1 MMQPGSTIQGAQQ
14 IYTVSRALGS
24 GAMSEV
30 YLASTTI
37 EWREVQVVLRVLRPH
52 VPQMII
58 DGFFLESEILDAFK
72 IAEEKFDGVRAIPER
87 YETMRAGEVKFLAQE
102 FVRGQSLKDLL
113 DNPPYYLDECV
124 ALTIAAQV
132 ARVLHLL
139 HSELKRS
146 YTDFQLRNIYWDQN
160 DLHVWVVDWSHVS
173 DIFTNEEQSDRLK
186 QANLRQLGVYLYKM
200 LTGKAADPQG
210 ETERDLA
217 QRAGERWQV
226 LSVGVRR
233 LILKVIQPS
242 PRQYVFS
249 AATLREEA
257 TWLTEQWAKSGLA
270 LATEIGGLLSTDTE
284 ESIGRAEVVL
294 DLARRRGGVPE
305 RALQDI
311 DSRIIARSGKRSADL
326 GQKVLS
332 EEEDTSAPPQ
342 WVKRSDDQILES
354 PARDDE
360 SNISLYKEPVTRS
373 RQLPETDID
382 QAQLPPQESVT
393 RRLSETDIDQAQLP
407 PQESV
412 TRQLSETDIDQAQL
426 PPQESVT
433 RQLPETDIHQVQPPL
448 QESITRQLPDPELD
462 LPSSVEAYI
471 PYEPY
476 VESLPEPKPTMRD
489 PERTGHTGKRLPQFA
504 LLLVLAVILV
514 LGGIMVRL
522 FAFPLRSSGIGTAE
536 PAVTTTDAVG
546 LLSSSTAQAPEQRV
560 TPTATATTQPT
571 LITEVPPPVT
581 PTVTVDTRPVSLS
594 IDQAAFEQTTLFD
607 LPLKISGKAPPG
619 AEVQIAVNGASMEP
633 LIVSVAT
640 QDDGIWIWRPSS
652 EEPALV
658 AGSYTLIASLVN
670 PRSGVTVLSTPVSFR
685 IQTPPHVSLRSEGR
699 VYTQPNTHV
708 AFVNTL
714 ASGTLLD
721 VLASSVVASDEW
733 YYVRTT
739 TSRRMGWIQTSYV
752 AKLLSE
758 AEKQRLLQQP

>member
-24 GAMSEV
+24 GAVSEV

-37 EWREVQVVLRVLRPH
+37 EWREVRVVLRVLRPH
-52 VPQMII
+52 VPQTFI

-87 YETMRAGEVKFLAQE
+87 YETIRAGEVTFLAQE
-102 FVRGQSLKDLL
+102 FVRGQSLNDIL

-160 DLHVWVVDWSHVS
+160 DLHVWVVDWIHVS

-242 PRQYVFS
+242 PWHHVFS

-257 TWLTEQWAKSGLA
+257 TWLIEQWAKSGLA

-284 ESIGRAEVVL
+284 ASIGLAEVVL

-311 DSRIIARSGKRSADL
+311 ESRIIARSSKRSADL

-332 EEEDTSAPPQ
+332 EEGDASAPSQ
-342 WVKRSDDQILES
+342 WVKRSSDQILES

-360 SNISLYKEPVTRS
+360 SNISMLKEAVTHW
-373 RQLPETDID
+373 LPETDID

-393 RRLSETDIDQAQLP
+393 HQLPETDIDQAQLP
-407 PQESV
+407 PQEFV
-412 TRQLSETDIDQAQL
+412 TRRLSE
-426 PPQESVT
+426 
-433 RQLPETDIHQVQPPL
+433 PEPN
-448 QESITRQLPDPELD
+448 LPDPDE
-462 LPSSVEAYI
+462 VCI

-476 VESLPEPKPTMRD
+476 VESLPEPKPKMRD
-489 PERTGHTGKRLPQFA
+489 PERTGHTRKRLPQFA
-504 LLLVLAVILV
+504 LLLVLVVMLV
-514 LGGIMVRL
+514 LGGIMVRV
-522 FAFPLRSSGIGTAE
+522 FAFPSQSSVIGTAE
-536 PAVTTTDAVG
+536 PTVTTTDAAG
-546 LLSSSTAQAPEQRV
+546 LLSNSTAQAPEQRV

-571 LITEVPPPVT
+571 LITEVPTPAT
-581 PTVTVDTRPVSLS
+581 PTVTIDTQPVSLS

-619 AEVQIAVNGASMEP
+619 VEVQIAVNGASMEP

-721 VLASSVVASDEW
+721 VLAWSVITSEEW

-739 TSRRMGWIQTSYV
+739 TSRRMGWIQTNYV
-752 AKLLSE
+752 AKLLTE

>member
-1 MMQPGSTIQGAQQ
+1 MQPGSTIQGAQQ

-87 YETMRAGEVKFLAQE
+87 YETIRVGEVKFLAQE

-210 ETERDLA
+210 ETEFELA

-412 TRQLSETDIDQAQL
+412 TRRLSETDIDQAPL
-426 PPQESVT
+426 PLQESVT
-433 RQLPETDIHQVQPPL
+433 RRLLEPEPN
-448 QESITRQLPDPELD
+448 LPDPDE
-462 LPSSVEAYI
+462 VCI
-471 PYEPY
+471 PYESY

-546 LLSSSTAQAPEQRV
+546 LLSNSTAQAPEQRV

-571 LITEVPPPVT
+571 LITEVPTPAT

-619 AEVQIAVNGASMEP
+619 AEVQIAVNGESMGP

-670 PRSGVTVLSTPVSFR
+670 PRSGVTVLSIPVSFR